1 MIKFFDR
8 KLQVSVMQEFIRR
21 IQNARQVNHIIM
33 DRIRP
38 IIDEEPLWSRSDQSF
53 SIRLAKAEDVP
64 LFIELENDAYKGFHA
79 WTQQD
84 FEHDWFRNPYCVYI
98 LVEDTTNKEVVAMIS
113 GRFLA
118 KGAHISHLLVRE
130 KYQNQRLGSK
140 LLDLWIR
147 LAEIEEVPI
156 ITLEVR
162 ESNTIAQNLYYGQ
175 DFKKHGIKENYYSD
189 NKETAFLLKREMP
202 NA

>member
-1 MIKFFDR
+1 
-8 KLQVSVMQEFIRR
+8 MQEIIRR
-21 IQNARQVNHIIM
+21 IQNARQANHVVM
-33 DRIRP
+33 DRLGPLI
-38 IIDEEPLWSRSDQSF
+38 EQEPLWSHADQSF
-53 SIRLAKAEDVP
+53 SIRLASGEDLP
-64 LFIELENDAYKGFHA
+64 HFIALEDDAYNGFHA
-79 WTQQD
+79 WTKHD
-84 FEHDWFRNPYCVYI
+84 FERDWFRNPYCVYI

-147 LAEIEEVPI
+147 MAQVEEVPQ

-162 ESNTIAQNLYYGQ
+162 ESNTVAQKLYYGR
-175 DFKKHGIKENYYSD
+175 DFKKESIKKNYYSD
-189 NKETAFLLKREMP
+189 NKETAFLLKRKMTD
-202 NA
+202 A